1 MLTNAT
7 YRYTRSMA
15 DDDRLLT
22 VEEVAQRLRLSEEVV
37 RRKLRSGE
45 LRGVRLGERRA
56 GWRITEGDLRRFLEA
71 RRTAQHLP

>member
-1 MLTNAT
+1 
-7 YRYTRSMA
+7 MA
-15 DDDRLLT
+15 DSDRLLT

-56 GWRITEGDLRRFLEA
+56 GWRITEGDLRCFLEA